1 MPVPASLRFRVT
13 LNPKRWGLTTACC
26 VHAATTSITV
36 TLAWTLLNSGIAL
49 IGYWFAAA
57 LVDNIHWGRVRLQV
71 RGPGAG
77 ITQCDIDL
85 IVFWGRCYQFP
96 FSL

>member
-1 MPVPASLRFRVT
+1 MT
-13 LNPKRWGLTTACC
+13 C
-26 VHAATTSITV
+26 VSFHAATTSITV

-71 RGPGAG
+71 RLCHPMSRAVL
-77 ITQCDIDL
+77 TPRML
-85 IVFWGRCYQFP
+85 VHKP
-96 FSL
+96 